1 MRVLASLVAAL
12 WFAELGW
19 GQEIEDLPSPRPLN
33 PVPEELQPRFIMPVP
48 PRDPPP
54 EFGRRSVWQMMAP
67 DQFGRFRPRV
77 IYSPFGNSYYQYNR
91 ATYPWV
97 TTMPRLYMPYLVD

>member
-1 MRVLASLVAAL
+1 MRILGSTMAVLLLVGMA
-12 WFAELGW
+12 G
-19 GQEIEDLPSPRPLN
+19 GQEVEPLPEPRALDS
-33 PVPEELQPRFIMPVP
+33 VPQVLPPRFIVP
-48 PRDPPP
+48 LRDPPP

-77 IYSPFGNSYYQYNR
+77 IYSPFGNSYYQYNG
-91 ATYPWV
+91 APFPWT